1 MRYGHVWFGMAGK
14 VLLVEFG
21 RVLVRFVLAGM
32 ASPGVV
38 SCAVDGSGVVWLA
51 RLGMVVLSYGELSSG
66 LLRYGMAGKAR
77 LG

>member
-1 MRYGHVWFGMAGK
+1 MAGK

-38 SCAVDGSGVVWLA
+38 SCAVDGSGVGLA
-51 RLGMVVLSYGELSSG
+51 GEVG
-66 LLRYGMAGKAR
+66 WVEAW
-77 LG
+77 

>member
-1 MRYGHVWFGMAGK
+1 MRYGHVWFGMTGK

-38 SCAVDGSGVVWLA
+38 SCAVDGSGVGLA
-51 RLGMVVLSYGELSSG
+51 GEVG
-66 LLRYGMAGKAR
+66 WVEAW
-77 LG
+77 